1 MRYYISL
8 STRIFQKKLFLRFIN
23 VPENVLDLLLH
34 QVLADFEQRLYFR
47 TSSHQFNSSS
57 STRPTS
63 QPGSQSTFVIYS
75 DYFQNSLAYW
85 PNYICNAIIDFV
97 QRHCILNSSLN
108 STANSDF
115 KPRRSNCHFLDAVNK
130 NKCLFR
136 DLLSKILD
144 DQAKALA
151 PQNWRITGEKLEV
164 DDEFES
170 LRRKREA
177 RMDPNIK
184 QRLGVSLFFFFRTC
198 QKGLNLLF

>member
-1 MRYYISL
+1 M
-8 STRIFQKKLFLRFIN
+8 
-23 VPENVLDLLLH
+23 PENVLDLLLH

-47 TSSHQFNSSS
+47 TSSHPFNSSS

-85 PNYICNAIIDFV
+85 PNYICNDIIDFV

-115 KPRRSNCHFLDAVNK
+115 KPRRSNWHFLDAVNTTK
-130 NKCLFR
+130 SLFR

-151 PQNWRITGEKLEV
+151 PQNWRITGKKLEV
-164 DDEFES
+164 DEEFES
-170 LRRKREA
+170 LKRKREA

-184 QRLGVSLFFFFRTC
+184 QRLGVSLFFFLSYWSEGFESAV
-198 QKGLNLLF
+198 LNLVRKLQ